1 SLLPILVLLLV
12 RVLVVILDVVVFRF
26 LVVVIVIVVFV
37 VRRDVEFDRRET
49 DDLEVRAAFG
59 TTDLVALVD
68 VEFVDFNF
76 GIALGTG
83 GHNALRSLKIPL
95 HQTIASIADS
105 SMASTSVA
113 IKTVLIADDN
123 PLVRERFRAAV
134 EQSGHKAIAVKST
147 TELLTRLRA
156 NRPSVDLVV
165 LDLQLP
171 RSP

>member
-1 SLLPILVLLLV
+1 LSRSLLPIFVLLLV
-12 RVLVVILDVVVFRF
+12 GVLDVVFDVVVFRF
-26 LVVVIVIVVFV
+26 LVVVVIVVFV
-37 VRRDVEFDRRET
+37 VFRRDVELDRRET
-49 DDLEVRAAFG
+49 DNLEVRAAFG

-68 VEFVDFNF
+68 VKFVDFDF

-95 HQTIASIADS
+95 HGTIASIADS

-123 PLVRERFRAAV
+123 PLVRDRFRAAV

-147 TELLTRLRA
+147 TDLLTRLRA
-156 NRPSVDLVV
+156 DRHHGIDLIV
-165 LDLQLP
+165 L
-171 RSP
+171 